1 MLFFSPKK
9 TFVQPY
15 AAALFPMRGIIE
27 ANLSSAFAMRYNHLN
42 FIMITFFDAIYC
54 YLSGQCFL

>member
-1 MLFFSPKK
+1 MLFFSPKNPLSL
-9 TFVQPY
+9 TA

-42 FIMITFFDAIYC
+42 FIMINSFDVIYC